1 MFHLLLQTAQ
11 ETSLQSFVDL
21 LQRAGE
27 ERGLLDP
34 EDERLDDWVPLDSV
48 RRLGVSLWEGLAGLM
63 ADACPAE
70 ENAVLEQFLAA
81 PETPLRRGG

>member
-1 MFHLLLQTAQ
+1 MQTHQ

-34 EDERLDDWVPLDSV
+34 EDERLDDWIPLDSV
-48 RRLGVSLWEGLAGLM
+48 RRLGLSLWEGLAGLM
-63 ADACPAE
+63 ADTCPAE
-70 ENAVLEQFLAA
+70 ENAMLEQFLSVPAHQ
-81 PETPLRRGG
+81 PRRGA